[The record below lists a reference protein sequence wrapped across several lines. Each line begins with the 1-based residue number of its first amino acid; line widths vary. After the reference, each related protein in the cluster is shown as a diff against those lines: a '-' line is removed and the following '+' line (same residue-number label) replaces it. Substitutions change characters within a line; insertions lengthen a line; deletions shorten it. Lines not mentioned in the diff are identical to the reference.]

1 MQAMTNIQELT
12 KLSFDYEAL
21 EDFSSQDEAEVI
33 VIAKCPSISDAFTK
47 FPLIVQE
54 FFIKNASLG
63 INVEINEEI
72 DPLSD
77 QQLFQL
83 AEIFKNIKKSFL
95 IAFESSVDHSSCI
108 YWRYVKDNHFFSLKV
123 DGNEAKVGEFVAD
136 ILMKTLR
143 FGYDGKITQLVP

>member
-1 MQAMTNIQELT
+1 MQVMTNIPELT
-12 KLSFDYEAL
+12 KLSFDYEAF
-21 EDFSSQDEAEVI
+21 EDFASQNEAEVI
-33 VIAKCPSISDAFTK
+33 VIAKCPSISDAFIK
-47 FPLIVQE
+47 FPSIVEE
-54 FFIKNASLG
+54 FFIKKASLG
-63 INVEINEEI
+63 IKVEVNEEI

-83 AEIFKNIKKSFL
+83 AEIFKSIKRSFL
-95 IAFESSVDHSSCI
+95 ISFESSVDHSSCI

-143 FGYDGKITQLVP
+143 FGYDGKSIRFVP